1 MQNISLLGC
10 GKLGFPLALDLLN
23 EGYNIKGSTTTSSKI
38 DKLKQSGITP
48 YLINIEELIE
58 LDFFNSDILVLT
70 LPYKKSF
77 SDSNSYKAQIKK
89 VCDSLIFSSIKHI
102 IFTSSSSVY
111 PKDNKLYLPTDKF
124 IPPNTRAEILLDCEQ
139 ALYKMKNVSVIII
152 RLGGIYGVG
161 RKINKSKKARRLI
174 KQSDAISL
182 IKESIKRVGENDF
195 INGFQIMVL

>member
-48 YLINIEELIE
+48 YLINIEEFIE

>member
-23 EGYNIKGSTTTSSKI
+23 EGYNIKGSTTTTSKI
-38 DKLKQSGITP
+38 DKLKQSGIIP

>member
-48 YLINIEELIE
+48 YLINIEEFIE

-111 PKDNKLYLPTDKF
+111 PKDNKLYLPADKF
-124 IPPNTRAEILLDCEQ
+124 IPPSTRAEILLDCEQ
-139 ALYKMKNVSVIII
+139 ALCKIKNISVIII
-152 RLGGIYGVG
+152 RLGGIYGEG
-161 RKINKSKKARRLI
+161 RTINKSKKSRRLI
-174 KQSDAISL
+174 NQ
-182 IKESIKRVGENDF
+182 
-195 INGFQIMVL
+195 